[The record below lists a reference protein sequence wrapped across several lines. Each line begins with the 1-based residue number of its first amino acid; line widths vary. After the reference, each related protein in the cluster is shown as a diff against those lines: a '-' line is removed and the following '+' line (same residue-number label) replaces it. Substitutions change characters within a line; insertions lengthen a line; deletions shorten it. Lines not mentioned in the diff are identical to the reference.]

1 MENNQIQTSQ
11 KSEGSQSLQLRKIYK
26 GGETIM
32 EIESNCN
39 VSKTE
44 FLKKTYE
51 IQSIRDRKN
60 EEGFDSLLAIC
71 LVKINTLGG
80 FKGEIDDFAKQDIRK
95 MILSQF
101 SELSI
106 EEVYKAFELERYG
119 AHEVKTEHFQLFD
132 ANYISTVLKK
142 YKNWKIDQKKILN
155 ISAPKLEN
163 EISDI
168 QKENIV
174 IFGIN
179 RKYSE
184 FIELGVIDEPFV
196 YIFDELVERGF
207 IKLASSENS
216 KLIEYFKTKQ
226 SEAKRELMKEYSE
239 LTSADKKERDLIK
252 EQLSK
257 ISNNSSKKIE
267 FRTKRIVLAEFFKK
281 QIELGKD
288 KIL

>member
-1 MENNQIQTSQ
+1 M
-11 KSEGSQSLQLRKIYK
+11 RKIYK
-26 GGETIM
+26 GGQTIE

-39 VSKTE
+39 VAKNE

-60 EEGFDSLLAIC
+60 EDGFDSLLAFC
-71 LVKINTLGG
+71 LVKINALGG

-106 EEVYKAFELERYG
+106 EEIYKAFELERYS
-119 AHEVKTEHFQLFD
+119 AYDIKTEHFQLFD
-132 ANYISTVLKK
+132 ANYISTILKK
-142 YKNWKIDQKKILN
+142 YKNWKIDQKRIFN

-163 EISDI
+163 EISEQ
-168 QKENIV
+168 QKEQI
-174 IFGIN
+174 IIDGLN

-184 FIELGVIDEPFV
+184 FIESGIIEEPFV

-207 IKLASSENS
+207 IKLASGENS

-226 SEAKRELMKEYSE
+226 SQAKKELMKEYSE

-252 EQLSK
+252 EQISK
-257 ISNNSSKKIE
+257 ISDNSSKKIE
-267 FRTKRIVLAEFFKK
+267 FRTKRIVLYEFFTK
-281 QIELGKD
+281 QIELGKE